1 MWPAL
6 RRSNLMTQDSS
17 RLKDKV
23 VIVTGGAKGIGRAY
37 ALGMASEGAKVVVAD
52 INIDKAEAMA
62 KEIQENY
69 GEALALKVDVTSV
82 EDTQALAKKTSERFG
97 SIDVLLNN
105 AAMLLTV
112 PISRVPF
119 WEVDLAEWDRTVD
132 VNLKGTFL
140 CCRAVFPY
148 MKAQGGGKI
157 INISSSVAF
166 LAVPNQLAYVASKA
180 GVVGLTRAM
189 AKEVGDYGINVNSI
203 APGATQ
209 SYDPVTEKENWEARE
224 NQMKQM
230 VERQQ
235 IVKRIQR
242 PEDLVGA
249 AIFLASSESD
259 TISGQTIVV
268 DGGVAIH

>member
-1 MWPAL
+1 M
-6 RRSNLMTQDSS
+6 SQDRL

-23 VIVTGGAKGIGRAY
+23 AIITGGAKGIGRAY
-37 ALGMASEGAKVVVAD
+37 ALGMADNGARVVIADLNLDNARVTASEIEKKGG
-52 INIDKAEAMA
+52 
-62 KEIQENY
+62 Q
-69 GEALALKVDVTSV
+69 ALALKVDVSSL
-82 EDTQALAKKTSERFG
+82 EDTQSMAKTTAERFG
-97 SIDVLLNN
+97 RIDILLNN

-119 WEVDLAEWDRTVD
+119 WEVSLAEWDKTIN

-140 CCRAVFPY
+140 CCRAVLPY
-148 MKAQGGGKI
+148 MKAQGSGKI

-166 LAVPNQLAYVASKA
+166 LALPNQLAYTASKA

-189 AKEVGDYGINVNSI
+189 AREVGAFGINVNSI

-209 SYDPVTEKENWEARE
+209 SYDPATEKENWERRE

-230 VERQQ
+230 VEQQQ
-235 IVKRIQR
+235 IIKRIQR

-249 AIFLASSESD
+249 AIFLASPESD

-268 DGGVAIH
+268 DCGVAIH

>member
-1 MWPAL
+1 MS
-6 RRSNLMTQDSS
+6 RD

-23 VIVTGGAKGIGRAY
+23 AIITGGAKGIGRAY
-37 ALGMASEGAKVVVAD
+37 ALGMADNGARVVLAD
-52 INIDKAEAMA
+52 LNLDIARATAAEIE
-62 KEIQENY
+62 KKGGQ
-69 GEALALKVDVTSV
+69 ALALKVDVSSL
-82 EDTQALAKKTSERFG
+82 EDTQSMAKTTAERFG
-97 SIDVLLNN
+97 RIDILLNN

-119 WEVDLAEWDRTVD
+119 WEVSLAEWDKTIN

-140 CCRAVFPY
+140 CCRAVLPY
-148 MKAQGGGKI
+148 MKAQGSGKI

-166 LAVPNQLAYVASKA
+166 LALPNQLAYTASKA

-189 AKEVGDYGINVNSI
+189 AREVGAFGINVNSI

-209 SYDPVTEKENWEARE
+209 SFDPATEKESWERRE

-230 VERQQ
+230 VEQQQ
-235 IVKRIQR
+235 IIKRIQR

-249 AIFLASSESD
+249 AIFLASPESD

-268 DGGVAIH
+268 DCGVAIH

>member
-1 MWPAL
+1 
-6 RRSNLMTQDSS
+6 MTQDRL

-37 ALGMASEGAKVVVAD
+37 ALGMVAEGAKVVVAD
-52 INIDKAEAMA
+52 IDIAKAEATAM
-62 KEIQENY
+62 EIQNNN
-69 GEALALKVDVTSV
+69 GEALPVKTDVTDV
-82 EDTQALAKKTSERFG
+82 EDTQALAKKTIDHFG
-97 SIDVLLNN
+97 RIDVLLNN

-119 WEVDLAEWDRTVD
+119 WEVDIAEWDRTIN

-148 MKAQGGGKI
+148 MKAQGSGKI

-166 LAVPNQLAYVASKA
+166 LAMPNQLPYVASKT
-180 GVVGLTRAM
+180 GVIGLTRAM
-189 AKEVGDYGINVNSI
+189 AKEVGEYGINVNSI

-209 SYDPVTEKENWEARE
+209 SYDPVTEKEKWESRE
-224 NQMKQM
+224 SQMKQL